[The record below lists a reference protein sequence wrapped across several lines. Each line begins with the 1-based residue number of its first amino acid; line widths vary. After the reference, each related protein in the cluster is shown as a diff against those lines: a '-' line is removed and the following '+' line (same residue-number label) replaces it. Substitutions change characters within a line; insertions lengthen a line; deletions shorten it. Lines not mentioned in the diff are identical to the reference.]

1 MQESEIPKDVLS
13 KYRSLIRSCS
23 DKINTEEKKEL
34 KKAFETAFIAHKNIK
49 RKSGEPYIFHPLSVA
64 KIAAK
69 EIGLGALAIKC
80 ALLHDVVEDS
90 EIKLEEIENLF
101 GRKVS
106 NIIDGLTKISDLVD
120 GASSIQAENFRKM
133 LLTLSDDVNV
143 ILIKLADRLDN
154 MRTLE
159 HLEDRKR
166 KKIASET
173 LYIYAPLAHRLGLYS
188 IKTELEDLSLKYTE
202 KEKYF

>member
-23 DKINTEEKKEL
+23 DKINTEEKEL

-80 ALLHDVVEDS
+80 ALLHEVVEDS
-90 EIKLEEIENLF
+90 EIKLKEIENLF

-106 NIIDGLTKISDLVD
+106 NIIDGLTKISDLID
-120 GASSIQAENFRKM
+120 GASSIQAENFLEKM

-173 LYIYAPLAHRLGLYS
+173 IYLCS
-188 IKTELEDLSLKYTE
+188 ISAQIRTLFYQN
-202 KEKYF
+202 